1 MGNVSITKEC
11 DVVVVGAGLS
21 GLQTAT
27 LLKEQG
33 LSVLVL
39 EARDRVGGRLLSH
52 TLKNGAR
59 VDLGGQWLGATH
71 HRAHKIVKSL
81 GEELFPTYN
90 KGKNV
95 FMMTGEKQ
103 VRDSFFP
110 EMDDDIAEEIERAM
124 ARLNE
129 LAFEIDT
136 TKPWAKEEH
145 RAYDKITYADWIR
158 QNTTSDIAR
167 NAMTFIAMS
176 IFSAEAHELSMLHVL
191 FYVASGEGV
200 DTLIST
206 EDGAQELRFTNGAQ
220 QLPIGLA
227 KRLGDDVLL
236 NQPVTCIEHFNHH
249 VIVSTH
255 SLQVNAKRVV
265 VALPPALAGRLSY
278 KPALP
283 GIRDQLTQ
291 RTAMGAVIKVIVT
304 FDKPFWRD
312 EELSGLASST
322 TLPLSLTY
330 DNSPQDGSCG
340 ILVGFMEADEG
351 RYWGTKTAQEREQKV
366 IECLRDYF
374 GSQVDRYTEYK
385 ELDWAQ
391 EEYSRGAYGGY
402 LPPGAWSIFGEAV
415 SQPINSIHFAGTE
428 TASQWAGYM
437 EGALQSAE
445 RVAQEILEVLNV
457 KHRHQAVN

>member
-1 MGNVSITKEC
+1 MGNLSMTKTC
-11 DVVVVGAGLS
+11 DVVIVGAGIA

-59 VDLGGQWLGATH
+59 VDLGGQWLGPTH
-71 HRAHKIVKSL
+71 HRAHKIAKSL
-81 GEELFPTYN
+81 GEALFPTYN
-90 KGKNV
+90 KGKSV
-95 FMMTGEKQ
+95 FMMTGKKQ
-103 VRDSFFP
+103 VRDSLFP
-110 EMDDDIAEEIERAM
+110 EMEDDVAEEIERAM
-124 ARLNE
+124 DQLNE
-129 LAFEIDT
+129 LASEIDT

-167 NAMTFIAMS
+167 DAMAFIAMS

-191 FYVASGEGV
+191 FYVASGEGI
-200 DTLIST
+200 DTLINT
-206 EDGAQELRFTNGAQ
+206 DGGAQESRFTNGAQ

-236 NQPVTCIEHFNHH
+236 NQPVTCIEHFSHH
-249 VIVSTH
+249 VVVSTN

-265 VALPPALAGRLSY
+265 VALPPTLAGRLSY

-283 GIRDQLTQ
+283 GSRDQLTQ
-291 RTAMGAVIKVIVT
+291 RTAMGAVIKVMVT

-322 TLPLSLTY
+322 ALPLSLTY
-330 DNSPQDGSCG
+330 DNSPQDASCG
-340 ILVGFMEADEG
+340 ILVGFIEADEG
-351 RYWGTKTAQEREQKV
+351 RYWGMKTEAEREKKV
-366 IECLRDYF
+366 LECLRDYF
-374 GSQVDRYTEYK
+374 GSQVDSYTEYK
-385 ELDWAQ
+385 EQDWTQ

-402 LPPGAWSIFGEAV
+402 LPPGAWTIFGEAV

-445 RVAQEILEVLNV
+445 RVSEEILDVLNV
-457 KHRHQAVN
+457 NNRRQAVN